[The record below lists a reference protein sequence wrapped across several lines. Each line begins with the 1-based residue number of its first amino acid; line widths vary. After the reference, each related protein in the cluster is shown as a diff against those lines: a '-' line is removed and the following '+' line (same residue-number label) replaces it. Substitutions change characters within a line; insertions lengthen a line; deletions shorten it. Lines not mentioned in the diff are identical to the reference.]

1 MRELKNVIGDF
12 KKGYIYCIAGRPAMG
27 KTTLL
32 EEIIKHENDKKIM
45 VFSLET
51 NREKFMEGL
60 ESYKNSMINDRVRTV
75 EDVEMVLR
83 NLKLDIAAIDY
94 FQLLNCI
101 SNNFDEIYSILS
113 LKLKKLAN
121 ELDIPIIIVSQLGR
135 ECEKRINKRPRLDD
149 FHYTCN
155 RFLLQNSDCIMFL
168 YNDNYYDC
176 TKEYKQ
182 EIIIAKNR
190 FGEVGTIVDET

>member
-1 MRELKNVIGDF
+1 
-12 KKGYIYCIAGRPAMG
+12 MG

-32 EEIIKHENDKKIM
+32 KEIIKHENDKKIM

-51 NREKFMEGL
+51 NREKFMAGL
-60 ESYKNSMINDRVRTV
+60 ESYKNIMINDRVSTV
-75 EDVEMVLR
+75 EDIEMVLR
-83 NLKLDIAAIDY
+83 NSKLDIAAIDY
-94 FQLLNCI
+94 FQLLNGI
-101 SNNFDEIYSILS
+101 SNNFDEIYSIAS

-149 FHYTCN
+149 FHYTSN
-155 RFLLQNSDCIMFL
+155 RALLQNSDCIMFL
-168 YNDNYYDC
+168 YNDHYYDC

-190 FGEVGTIVDET
+190 FGEVGTIV